1 MFSDLCQPCILCDY
15 LLNKVMMLYLRTL
28 VIFVWT
34 KKKNIKVYMDKEGD
48 LSACRDGFLML
59 TGRVRGKRA
68 SLACGV
74 LEASFL
80 DSRSGLKLG
89 LLLKN

>member
-1 MFSDLCQPCILCDY
+1 
-15 LLNKVMMLYLRTL
+15 
-28 VIFVWT
+28 
-34 KKKNIKVYMDKEGD
+34 MDKEGD

-74 LEASFL
+74 DLGPLAVLPLSSALISFNL
-80 DSRSGLKLG
+80 
-89 LLLKN
+89 

>member
-1 MFSDLCQPCILCDY
+1 
-15 LLNKVMMLYLRTL
+15 
-28 VIFVWT
+28 
-34 KKKNIKVYMDKEGD
+34 MDKEGE
-48 LSACRDGFLML
+48 LSACRDGSIML
-59 TGRVRGKRA
+59 TGRMKGKRA

-89 LLLKN
+89 LRLKN

>member
-1 MFSDLCQPCILCDY
+1 
-15 LLNKVMMLYLRTL
+15 
-28 VIFVWT
+28 
-34 KKKNIKVYMDKEGD
+34 MDKEGD
-48 LSACRDGFLML
+48 LSACRDGSLMP

-89 LLLKN
+89 LLLKNSSPD